1 MGSRNPWIEQ
11 KVAQIE
17 ADIVTIVATASE
29 FVGRVGGGSSDVG
42 REIEFQQRRIE
53 LLEWALDVKADTI
66 KRRLYEMARSV
77 PYYSLLHL
85 RSDMVT
91 VRSEDR
97 EALCMIELLEDALQH
112 HEDQ

>member
-11 KVAQIE
+11 KIAQIE
-17 ADIVTIVATASE
+17 ADIETIVEAASE
-29 FVGRVGGGSSDVG
+29 YVGRVGGGSSDVG
-42 REIEFQQRRIE
+42 GEVAFQQQRID
-53 LLEWALDVKADTI
+53 LLTWALSVKSDTV
-66 KRRLYEMARSV
+66 KRRLYKMARSV

-91 VRSEDR
+91 VQDEDR

-112 HEDQ
+112 FEDE